1 MKFLD
6 WLLGD
11 KKPKAPD
18 SRTVDNTEKSSSF
31 GLPPVAPIPVKL
43 TDKTGDDYI
52 HSCFHFQFQ
61 QYKEARDWSQIPEAV
76 AIPRTANSGQTNEA
90 LRLAEQFVK
99 NYRDF
104 DFGYYWL
111 GNLYLQLGLY
121 GPASKAVTEGLQ
133 LSKSKYSLCRT
144 MGMIHLKVGELPDA
158 VKWWIR
164 SLVIRI
170 SSNELNDVE
179 ILIYLSYVAEGLE
192 LNSECLSL
200 RKCADE
206 INTSQIRLASEA
218 TNKLFGLARTCGS
231 PSIKRAIALFVKE
244 YIIPR
249 TEKKLQGFDAL
260 APNGVYCAICKTR
273 IPLKDCISPRV
284 VHEGGARGIIF
295 DCPKCRTTRVYRSD
309 TDTGF

>member
-1 MKFLD
+1 MKLLD
-6 WLLGD
+6 WLFG
-11 KKPKAPD
+11 KNRPKVVESKNVPNIQE
-18 SRTVDNTEKSSSF
+18 SI
-31 GLPPVAPIPVKL
+31 LPGIPSVAAIPIK
-43 TDKTGDDYI
+43 TIGKTGDTYI
-52 HSCFHFQFQ
+52 DSCFHFEFQ
-61 QYKEARDWSQIPEAV
+61 QHKESRDWSQIPEA
-76 AIPRTANSGQTNEA
+76 ATIPRTANSGQTNEA
-90 LRLAEQFVK
+90 LQLAEQFVK
-99 NYRDF
+99 KYTDF

-121 GPASKAVTEGLQ
+121 GPASKAITEGLQ

-144 MGMIHLKVGELPDA
+144 MGMIHLKIGELPDA

-170 SSNELNDVE
+170 STNELNDVE
-179 ILIYLSYVAEGLE
+179 ILIYLSYVAEALQ

-200 RKCADE
+200 RKCADQ

-218 TNKLFGLARTCGS
+218 TNKLFRLAATCGS
-231 PSIKRAIALFVKE
+231 PSIKRAITLFVKE
-244 YIIPR
+244 YIILR
-249 TEKKLQGFDAL
+249 SEERSQGFDNV
-260 APNGVYCAICKTR
+260 APEGVYCAICKTR

-284 VHEGGARGIIF
+284 VDEGGVSGIIF